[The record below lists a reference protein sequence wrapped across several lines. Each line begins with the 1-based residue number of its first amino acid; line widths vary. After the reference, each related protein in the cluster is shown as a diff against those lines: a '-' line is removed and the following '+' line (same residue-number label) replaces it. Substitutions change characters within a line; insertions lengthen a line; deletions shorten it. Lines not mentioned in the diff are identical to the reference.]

1 MAFKETIFNT
11 ETQRVKIYKE
21 DNSTLIL
28 ETIEVSGGDSIRL
41 YMDKEL
47 TSQLIDQ
54 LSQELSTLK

>member
-1 MAFKETIFNT
+1 MTFKETIFHT

-28 ETIEVSGGDSIRL
+28 ETIEVSGGDSICL

-47 TSQLIDQ
+47 ISQLINQ
-54 LSQELSTLK
+54 LSQELLLIK